1 MKLKELHEVIPHGQ
15 MVLVRNYDDESEV
28 LFDDDNEYLVENDYN
43 EIMDL
48 EVKFCASEN
57 DCVREDYIIIEVQYE

>member
-1 MKLKELHEVIPHGQ
+1 MKLKELINVIPNGQ

-43 EIMDL
+43 EIMNL

>member
-1 MKLKELHEVIPHGQ
+1 MKLKELHEVIPNGQ

-48 EVKFCASEN
+48 EVKFVASEN
-57 DCVREDYIIIEVQYE
+57 DCDREDYIIIEVQYE